1 MSHQLETIIGY
12 KFKNP
17 ELLEIALTHTSYA
30 NESRT
35 PVKHNERLEFLG
47 DSVLQ
52 IVSADYLFHAY
63 ADRPEGDLTRI
74 RASLVS
80 EGALF
85 QFAQE
90 INLGE
95 YLRLGRG
102 EERCGGRNRPS
113 VVSDAFE
120 ALIAALYLDG
130 GMDVARKFI
139 LPFITEGKHAEADYK
154 TRLQEIVQQNPEER
168 LSYVV
173 ESESGPDHDKHFVV
187 AVRFN
192 SDRVA
197 RGEGRSKKAA
207 EQCAAKEALKL
218 LAEKAENPHLLV
230 MSATP
235 IPRTLGLLLYGD
247 LDISILDELP
257 PGRKPVMQYLPVFF
271 TTKPFI

>member
-12 KFKNP
+12 TFKNP
-17 ELLEIALTHTSYA
+17 ELLETALTHTSYA

-47 DSVLQ
+47 DSVLS
-52 IVSADYLFHAY
+52 VVVADYLFHQSG
-63 ADRPEGDLTRI
+63 RPEGELTRM

-80 EGALF
+80 EDALF

-90 INLGE
+90 IQLGE
-95 YLRLGRG
+95 YLRLGHG
-102 EERCGGRNRPS
+102 EDLGGGRSRPS

-120 ALIAALYLDG
+120 AVIAALYLDG

-218 LAEKAENPHLLV
+218 LGVIKEK
-230 MSATP
+230 
-235 IPRTLGLLLYGD
+235 
-247 LDISILDELP
+247 
-257 PGRKPVMQYLPVFF
+257 
-271 TTKPFI
+271 